1 VYAEPA
7 LPPPSNPVRDVLLW
21 GTSSSVSRVPRV
33 PVLSGSRLVV
43 VDVPK
48 GSTIVRPPP
57 PAAAIADVGAAV
69 RDALRF
75 PLEGEPLE
83 ARVTRGARATVV
95 VEPPALP
102 LPGVPGDPRRAAI
115 EATVAELVRAGV
127 SVERQTL
134 LVAGGLARR
143 NGPRE
148 LELLVSP
155 TFARAFRGR
164 VEVHDAER
172 EDLVEVGAARV
183 HPALVLTD
191 AVVVVTGAETVL
203 HGGPAALLAAA
214 GPEASGAA
222 ATESLA
228 EPSGSEAW
236 RAATALEQELS
247 RRVPVIGVSLA
258 LNNPTFTGALR
269 GYPYDASAVERV
281 LRLPGRRAFALLPGA
296 IRRRVLRSLPTQ
308 LTTTAVFAGPPSVA
322 HAEALL
328 RGVASRSAQV
338 DGPFDAVCLGI
349 PATTPYLPRENPN
362 PLLAAYLGLGLALRL
377 WRDAFPVVEGGTA
390 IIVHRFSR
398 RFPHP
403 TQQPYRAFFQALR
416 VIGSSDPE
424 DLVDAER
431 EAAGDERA
439 QLAYREGRTCH
450 PLLPF
455 RDWGACRPALDRL
468 GAVLVAGCRDAAAAR
483 QLGFVPTHG
492 IGAAIAMAQGR
503 AEREARIGFVLAP
516 PYFPLQVSEP

>member
-1 VYAEPA
+1 
-7 LPPPSNPVRDVLLW
+7 
-21 GTSSSVSRVPRV
+21 VPRA
-33 PVLSGSRLVV
+33 PVLSGSRLLV
-43 VDVPK
+43 VDLPP
-48 GSTIVRPPP
+48 GATAVRPPP
-57 PAAAIADVGAAV
+57 PAAAVADVGAAV

-102 LPGVPGDPRRAAI
+102 VPSVPGDPRRAAI
-115 EATVAELVRAGV
+115 EATVAELERAGV
-127 SVERQTL
+127 AVERQTL

-143 NGPRE
+143 SGPRE

-155 TFARAFRGR
+155 TFARGFRGR

-172 EDLVEVGAARV
+172 DDLVDVGAARV

-214 GPEASGAA
+214 GPAA
-222 ATESLA
+222 ARDGGTASLV
-228 EPSGSEAW
+228 EPGGSDGW
-236 RAATALEQELS
+236 RAATALERELA
-247 RRVPVIGVSLA
+247 RRVPLMGVSLT
-258 LNNPTFTGALR
+258 LTNPSFTGALR
-269 GYPYDASAVERV
+269 GYPHDASAVDR
-281 LRLPGRRAFALLPGA
+281 LMRLPGRRAFSLLPGA
-296 IRRRVLRSLPTQ
+296 VRRRILRSLPTQ
-308 LTTTAVFAGPPSVA
+308 LTATAVFAGPPSVA

-328 RGVASRSAQV
+328 RGVAQRSAHV
-338 DGPFDAVCLGI
+338 DEPYDAVCLGI
-349 PATTPYLPRENPN
+349 PPTTPYLPRENPN

-377 WRDAFPVVEGGTA
+377 WRDAFPVVDGGTA

-398 RFPHP
+398 RFSHP

-416 VIGSSDPE
+416 TIGSAEPE
-424 DLVDAER
+424 ALAEAEH
-431 EAAGDERA
+431 EAATDERG
-439 QLAYREGRTCH
+439 LLPYREGRTCH

-455 RDWGACRPALDRL
+455 RDWDACRPALDRL
-468 GAVLVAGCRDAAAAR
+468 GAVLVAGCRDATAAR

-492 IGAAIAMAQGR
+492 IGAALAMAQGR
-503 AEREARIGFVLAP
+503 SGRETRIGFLLAP
-516 PYFPLQVSEP
+516 PYFPLQVTPP